1 MTKRGGV
8 FCFDK
13 GGRYGKKKK
22 IVFLGLIVVT
32 LVVGFYFT
40 PHFAIY
46 NFKKAADNKD
56 SVALS
61 DYVDYPSLRE
71 SLKANINAKM
81 AKEVF
86 KEKESNPFQVLGA
99 ALATLFIDRMIEVFI
114 TPESIAI
121 MMNGE
126 KPRLEKPE
134 SVQNSKTS
142 SEESNIE
149 TLRSYE
155 NFNRFVVKIKKKD
168 SPEGPIELVFKRDG
182 IISWKLCAL
191 RLQL

>member
-1 MTKRGGV
+1 ME
-8 FCFDK
+8 
-13 GGRYGKKKK
+13 KKKK
-22 IVFLGLIVVT
+22 FVFLGLIVVA
-32 LVVGFYFT
+32 LGIGFYFT
-40 PHFAIY
+40 PHFSIY
-46 NFKKAADNKD
+46 NLKKAADNKD

-126 KPRLEKPE
+126 KPRLEKTE

-182 IISWKLCAL
+182 IISWKLSAL
-191 RLQL
+191 RLPL